1 MRTPPRRANRSG
13 KVNLGTWASSYSTS
27 GCCATERRQD
37 TSTSGAIRFNM
48 YLIVIP
54 LTAALEIVEPITQN
68 RLDQQMVRRL
78 RHSHA
83 DAEIEFPVLAE
94 IDIHRRQELL
104 LLVPD
109 RIPSRDGPIRAVILQ
124 AERHLPGHV
133 IAELHVGRKL
143 ETQALSR
150 TVERA
155 VQGGIER
162 QIGRA

>member
-13 KVNLGTWASSYSTS
+13 RVNLGTLASSYNTS
-27 GCCATERRQD
+27 AGCATERRQA

-54 LTAALEIVEPITQN
+54 LTAALGIVEPITQN
-68 RLDQQMVRRL
+68 RLDQQMVLRL

-94 IDIHRRQELL
+94 IDIPRRQELL
-104 LLVPD
+104 LLVPH

-143 ETQALSR
+143 ESH
-150 TVERA
+150 E
-155 VQGGIER
+155 
-162 QIGRA
+162 IGRAHV